1 VATVDSRLAQARP
14 DRKTLLRWGLVLN
27 TELLLVLAY
36 TVFGDSEPL
45 SIFALRLWVYPWVW
59 INVAGWAILRT
70 TPAETTP
77 RTRYAALALAVG
89 YVAVL
94 ASVGGLVGHSHHGG
108 SGGLRVVWTTVPPGW
123 SPTLTYAGEI
133 LSLTLVPY
141 RLVGYLAL
149 AYLVYATILDAASS
163 AVTGVLGLLSCVS
176 CSWPVLASLVAGAG
190 GSGVAAAVTAGS
202 YGLSTVVFVVTVAL
216 LYYRPFGGE

>member
-1 VATVDSRLAQARP
+1 MATVDSRLAQARP

-36 TVFGDSEPL
+36 TVFSNSEPL

-94 ASVGGLVGHSHHGG
+94 ASVGGLVGHSHGD
-108 SGGLRVVWTTVPPGW
+108 LEVFRVVWTTVPPGW
-123 SPTLTYAGEI
+123 SPAVTYVGNG
-133 LSLTLVPY
+133 LSLTLIPY
-141 RLVGYLAL
+141 RVVGYAAL
-149 AYLVYATILDAASS
+149 AYLVYATVIDA
-163 AVTGVLGLLSCVS
+163 TG
-176 CSWPVLASLVAGAG
+176 
-190 GSGVAAAVTAGS
+190 AAVTAAATPEPPAPATS
-202 YGLSTVVFVVTVAL
+202 EASTGQLQETHDSSPRTPVTAELAASSIVA
-216 LYYRPFGGE
+216 